1 MFQLK
6 MLVLIALYAVL
17 GGFCAPETLDG
28 TVRYYTTAYCLQTGD
43 AQHAYT
49 EIFSE
54 CQQHLILQTKTH
66 ICVFGRKLID
76 FMNHY
81 KKYGR

>member
-28 TVRYYTTAYCLQTGD
+28 TVRYYTTAYCLQVEDG
-43 AQHAYT
+43 QHAYT

-54 CQQHLILQTKTH
+54 FQLILQTKKH
-66 ICVFGRKLID
+66 ICV
-76 FMNHY
+76 
-81 KKYGR
+81 